1 MTTDQIQMSVPT
13 RTLRRVG
20 QAAFWFFLLKGL
32 AWLAAPVV
40 FYFWL

>member
-1 MTTDQIQMSVPT
+1 MTTDQIQMRLPT
-13 RTLRRVG
+13 KTLRRVG
-20 QAAFWFFLLKGL
+20 HAAFWFFLLKGL